1 MPDTPDLSIILTGA
15 SPDHCHAGVSPDH
28 RHAGDAPPAVDITDV
43 RVRPGGRLV
52 LDGCG
57 LTLPAGRITALLGA
71 SGSGKT
77 TLMRLIAGLDVAGLE
92 TGRVTASDGRP
103 LDGRI
108 AWMAQQDLLMPWAR
122 VIDNVTLGDRLR
134 GRPVDAP
141 RAHAMLD
148 AVGLAGTARLRPAA
162 LSGGM
167 RQRVALA
174 RTLMEDRPVVLMDEP
189 FGALDAVTRHGLQ
202 DLACRLLRGR
212 TVLLVTHD
220 PLEALRM
227 GENILVL
234 SGRPAVVLRVTPPPG
249 AVPRPVDAP
258 DLGARLAGL
267 MAVLEARP

>member
-1 MPDTPDLSIILTGA
+1 MPDDIRPLIHPLTA
-15 SPDHCHAGVSPDH
+15 E
-28 RHAGDAPPAVDITDV
+28 PAVRVQAPALHLADV
-43 RVRPGGRLV
+43 TIRPGGRLV
-52 LDGCG
+52 TNGLSLDI
-57 LTLPAGRITALLGA
+57 TAGRITALLGA

-77 TLMRLIAGLDVAGLE
+77 TLLRLIAGLDVAGLE
-92 TGRVTASDGRP
+92 RGRVTASDGRP

-134 GRPVDAP
+134 GR
-141 RAHAMLD
+141 RADRARALD
-148 AVGLAGTARLRPAA
+148 LLDRLGLAGTAALRPAA

-202 DLACRLLRGR
+202 DLACRMLRGR

-227 GENILVL
+227 GDEI
-234 SGRPAVVLRVTPPPG
+234 VVLTGNPARPMAVTAPPG
-249 AVPRPVDAP
+249 PVPRPVDAP
-258 DLGARLAGL
+258 DLGDRLARL
-267 MAVLEARP
+267 MAVLEVRS